1 MSSEIDPLTAY
12 LADFFGVKSDFI
24 RMTQFKGG
32 YSNLTYLVQA
42 GEKEFVLRRPPLGLK
57 ISKAHDMGREFRI
70 LTALKKAGYLKI
82 PNPVHCCTDESVIG
96 TAFFLM
102 EKVEG
107 LILRDKLPR
116 DRTLDATFF
125 KALSHQAV
133 DHLLELHQL
142 ELVESG
148 LVDLGKPEG
157 YVRRQ
162 VTGWANRYLNA
173 KTDDLPEME
182 AVGKWLFENQ
192 PHHNKIGFIHND
204 FKYDNMVLSE
214 SVPLEIRAI
223 LDWEMATLG
232 DPLMDLGTS
241 LAYWAEEN
249 DPDILKMFG
258 LTYQPGNF
266 TRQEVISRYASKS
279 PIAVDHMV
287 FYYAFGLFK
296 VGVIA
301 QQIYQRH
308 RQGFAD
314 DLRFARLI
322 HAVKACG
329 EMAWKSIQTQR
340 I

>member
-1 MSSEIDPLTAY
+1 MSSENDPLIAY
-12 LADFFGVKSDFI
+12 LADFFGIDSEVI
-24 RMTQFKGG
+24 RMTKFKGG
-32 YSNLTYLVQA
+32 YSNLTYLVQT
-42 GEKEFVLRRPPLGLK
+42 GDQEFVLRRPPLGLK

-70 LTALKKAGYLKI
+70 LTALKKAGYRKI

-102 EKVEG
+102 EKVDG
-107 LILRDKLPR
+107 LILRDKLPI
-116 DRTLDATFF
+116 DWAYDATYFRE
-125 KALSHQAV
+125 LSRQAV

-142 ELVESG
+142 ELEESG
-148 LVDLGKPEG
+148 LLELGKPEG
-157 YVRRQ
+157 YLRRQ

-173 KTDDLPEME
+173 KTDDLAEME
-182 AVGKWLFENQ
+182 SVAKWLFENQ
-192 PHHNKIGFIHND
+192 PHHHKTAFIHND

-214 SVPLEIRAI
+214 SSPLKIRAI

-249 DPDILKMFG
+249 DPNILKMFG
-258 LTYQPGNF
+258 LTYLPGNF
-266 TRQEVISRYASKS
+266 TRQEVISHYASKS
-279 PIAVDHMV
+279 PIALDHMV

-314 DLRFARLI
+314 DLRFGRLI

-329 EMAWKSIQTQR
+329 EMAWKSIQTQQ

>member
-1 MSSEIDPLTAY
+1 MDSELNPLTGY
-12 LADFFGVKSDFI
+12 LADFMGVDKEQIQLTKF
-24 RMTQFKGG
+24 RGG

-42 GEKEFVLRRPPLGLK
+42 GDREFVLRRPPFGLK

-70 LTALKKAGYLKI
+70 LTALKKAGYQKI

-107 LILRDKLPR
+107 LILRDKLPV
-116 DRTLDATFF
+116 DRHFSPTFF
-125 KALSHQAV
+125 STLSQAAV

-142 ELVESG
+142 ELRDSG
-148 LVDLGKPEG
+148 LINLGNPEG

-173 KTDDLPEME
+173 KTDNLPEMD
-182 AVGKWLFENQ
+182 AVGRWLFENQ
-192 PHHNKIGFIHND
+192 PHHSKVGFIHND
-204 FKYDNMVLSE
+204 FKYDNMVLSDAE
-214 SVPLEIRAI
+214 PLEIRAI

-249 DPDILKMFG
+249 DPEILKMCG
-258 LTYQPGNF
+258 LTYLPGNF
-266 TRQEVISRYASKS
+266 NRQEVISHYASKS
-279 PIAVDHMV
+279 PIALEHMV

-322 HAVKACG
+322 DAVKACG
-329 EMAWKSIQTQR
+329 EMAWKSIQTKQ